1 VGIISF
7 ATERGTGVKLT
18 NTFQKRQRTTAE
30 EVANSASHGVG
41 FVSAVAGAPVLIANA
56 SRGGDPLFLT
66 GVCIFAASVVLMY
79 FASSVY
85 HALPA
90 GVAKQRFLT
99 LDHSAIFVLIAG
111 TYTPFTLGVMRGPSG
126 WAIFGVIW
134 ALAIVGVYLM
144 TREKRTH
151 PIFSTLL
158 YLMMGWLILFA
169 LKPLFERV
177 PQTGILW
184 ILAGGLFYTVGVVF
198 FAMSS
203 RLRYGH
209 LVWHLFVMAGT
220 ACHYFAVLRYAA

>member
-1 VGIISF
+1 M
-7 ATERGTGVKLT
+7 KLM
-18 NTFQKRQRTTAE
+18 NTFPKRQRSLSE

-41 FVSAVAGAPVLIANA
+41 FVSAVAGAPILISNA
-56 SRGGDPLFLT
+56 SQSGDPLFLT

-90 GVAKQRFLT
+90 GAAKQRFLT

-111 TYTPFTLGVMRGPSG
+111 TYTPFTLGVMRGTWG
-126 WAIFGVIW
+126 WAILGVIW
-134 ALAIVGVYLM
+134 ALAIAGVYLM